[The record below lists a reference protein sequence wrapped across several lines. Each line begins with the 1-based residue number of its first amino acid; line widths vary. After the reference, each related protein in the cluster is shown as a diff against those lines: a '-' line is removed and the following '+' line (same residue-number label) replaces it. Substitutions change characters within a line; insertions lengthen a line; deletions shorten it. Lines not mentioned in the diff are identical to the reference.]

1 MLAFRYI
8 LFHYLTFFV
17 IILGALSLFLVGFDY
32 MSNAAKISQSANLVL
47 IYLVYKSF
55 FAVDMLLP
63 LSLVFAMITTKLNLI
78 RSNAL
83 VSFYSLGY
91 SKLDI
96 LKPFVVASSVITL
109 LFISLHTIPKFAKAN
124 EMARSIKEHS
134 EYLSPSRDLFFIY
147 QNKYIYFK
155 KLLPLQQKA
164 LGIRIFTLKEKKL
177 KKVIVAKSAF
187 YKNGAWHIKNAD
199 IITKPDDFTFA
210 SHGIKVTK
218 SNELVLLDG
227 FRPKMLDQVYE
238 GKANYTINDAF
249 EAFFLLSKE
258 NIKVDKI
265 KAALYR
271 SLIHPFYAPL
281 LVVIIFFFVP
291 ISSRFLNVSL
301 FSFVA
306 IVSSLLIW
314 GVLFMLMELS
324 KNKTIPSEIGIVLP
338 IILLFI
344 VAIRQI
350 HTTKT
355 DNS

>member
-8 LFHYLTFFV
+8 FFHYLTFFV
-17 IILGALSLFLVGFDY
+17 IILGALALFLVGFDY
-32 MSNAAKISQSANLVL
+32 MSNASKISSSANLIV

-55 FAVDMLLP
+55 FAIDMLLP
-63 LSLVFAMITTKLNLI
+63 LSLVFAMIATKLNLI

-91 SKLDI
+91 SRLDI
-96 LKPFVVASSVITL
+96 LKPFVVASLGVTL
-109 LFISLHTIPKFAKAN
+109 LFVLLHTNQKFAKAN
-124 EMARSIKEHS
+124 EMANSIKDHS

-147 QNKYIYFK
+147 HNQYIYFN

-164 LGIRIFTLKEKKL
+164 IGIRVFSLKNKKL
-177 KKVIVAKSAF
+177 KKVITAKSAF
-187 YKNGAWHIKNAD
+187 YNNNAWHIKDAD
-199 IITKPDDFTFA
+199 IITKPEQFSF
-210 SHGIKVTK
+210 SSSGITVTK
-218 SNELVLLDG
+218 SKELVLLQG

-238 GKANYTINDAF
+238 GKANYTITDAF

-258 NIKVDKI
+258 NIRVDKI
-265 KAALYR
+265 KAALYK

-281 LVVIIFFFVP
+281 LVIIIFFFVP

-306 IVSSLLIW
+306 IVSTLLTW

-324 KNKTIPSEIGIVLP
+324 KNKTIPSEVGIILP
-338 IILLFI
+338 VVLLFI
-344 VAIRQI
+344 FATMKIC
-350 HTTKT
+350 KLKEK
-355 DNS
+355 N